1 MKHLC
6 QAGPTI
12 GALIDPPR
20 LLWSVY
26 AYDPDGFARECPV
39 GHNTNVT
46 GYPFLEGTL
55 ALSFLSFLASL
66 NPSPNNFLSKIQPI
80 VLEHKELVWLERKLK
95 LELIEYS

>member
-6 QAGPTI
+6 QAGPAI

-26 AYDPDGFARECPV
+26 AYDPNGFAWECPV

-46 GYPFLEGTL
+46 GYPFPEGTL
-55 ALSFLSFLASL
+55 VLSFLSFLASL
-66 NPSPNNFLSKIQPI
+66 NLCPNNFLSKIQPI